1 MKPPFPSATPTWHND
16 TYASI
21 SPQRPE
27 LSATGKKVIIVGAG
41 SGIGQ
46 ETARAFATARASH
59 VALLGRRVASLN
71 ETKSQLSTMS
81 NTVSTSVH
89 PVDVT
94 QETALQ
100 DIATSIGK
108 WDILVLASGYV
119 SEKGPMTAAETE
131 DWWQSFEVPNYILK
145 ITQTNVKGTFLAI
158 KSFVPTANPSHA
170 TVLALTSG
178 MTAAPVKNFPNLSA
192 YMTSKLAQVKVMEF
206 LPLQH
211 PHIFAATVHPGMVE
225 TDIFTKAGGVKSK
238 LPMDTVQL
246 PAHFMLWLSSPE
258 AAFLN
263 GRSVFANWDV
273 EELKSQAEVIQS
285 GQLMTAGIYGWPYP
299 HM

>member
-21 SPQRPE
+21 SPQRSE
-27 LSATGKKVIIVGAG
+27 LSAAGKKVIIVGAG

-59 VALLGRRVASLN
+59 VALLGRKVASLN
-71 ETKSQLSTMS
+71 ETKSQLSAIS

-100 DIATSIGK
+100 GIAASLGK

-119 SEKGPMTAAETE
+119 SERGPMTMSETE
-131 DWWQSFEVPNYILK
+131 DWWQSFE
-145 ITQTNVKGTFLAI
+145 TNVKGTFLAI
-158 KSFVPTANPSHA
+158 KSFVPTAKPSHA

-178 MTAAPVKNFPNLSA
+178 MTAAPVKNFANLSA

-211 PHIFAATVHPGMVE
+211 SHIFAATVHPGMVE
-225 TDIFTKAGGVKSK
+225 TDIFAKAGGVKTK
-238 LPMDTVQL
+238 LPTDTVQL
-246 PAHFMLWLSSPE
+246 PAHFLLWLSSPE

-263 GRSVFANWDV
+263 GRSVFANWDI